1 MRDFSL
7 ELHLYT
13 IIFKLTIKIE
23 FQGWIWSLYSF
34 WNQKQQLV
42 PFQRFYSFCGRSRN
56 SQALQ
61 GIHSFLHPTGIQ
73 TSSNDLIQKKKDQK
87 TAIIAVTFN
96 AF

>member
-1 MRDFSL
+1 MK
-7 ELHLYT
+7 T
-13 IIFKLTIKIE
+13 PIIFILPIKIE

-42 PFQRFYSFCGRSRN
+42 PFQRFHSFCSRSRN